1 MTHGLATSSSGLQY
15 GQNQL
20 LGQGLGPSM
29 QPGHN
34 QAEAG
39 LVEGELMP
47 AAAENEET
55 DSVIEELS
63 TRLSQAGADTADNS
77 SIASTRF
84 STSPTRE

>member
-1 MTHGLATSSSGLQY
+1 
-15 GQNQL
+15 
-20 LGQGLGPSM
+20 M

-84 STSPTRE
+84 STSPARE